1 MNTWNLQLIIRNKTK
16 NVGFIL
22 SDYEQVT
29 KMATLNFFLF
39 PYCKRVERQ
48 WKRRAQRQTTTKQ
61 RNRVLGKFIKR
72 YNLASKFKSFI
83 ALLENSML
91 TEVGFRNSWVL
102 SGRLTAWRGPE
113 WSVCSSSSNFCLGYS
128 RKLDSIESPQQ
139 VRWKVPSMVG
149 ICFYLTCINVH
160 YSHFVSM

>member
-48 WKRRAQRQTTTKQ
+48 
-61 RNRVLGKFIKR
+61 
-72 YNLASKFKSFI
+72 
-83 ALLENSML
+83 
-91 TEVGFRNSWVL
+91 
-102 SGRLTAWRGPE
+102 
-113 WSVCSSSSNFCLGYS
+113 
-128 RKLDSIESPQQ
+128 
-139 VRWKVPSMVG
+139 
-149 ICFYLTCINVH
+149 
-160 YSHFVSM
+160 